1 MEMPPFLSIS
11 SVVLCLCGNAC
22 VPQMKISKMIA
33 DKIYFQSIV
42 LTACILI
49 LSNSCVN
56 VQQIQQNVSGW
67 EISQETYD
75 KQLIGSLKSKI
86 TENTYRE
93 INSIIVIKDGKLL
106 IEEYFNGGGRNQVH
120 DSRSVGKTFASAL
133 LGIALN
139 EGYIRNLDQTLSD
152 FYDLKKYKHYSD
164 KKSGVRLRDLLTMS
178 SGFDG
183 NDNDASSIGNEEN
196 MYPQA
201 NWVEWTLNLPM
212 AQNRSPG
219 DEWSYFTAGV
229 VLLGDIVN
237 QKVPQGLDIYA
248 DSKLFKPMGIT
259 NYKWIYTPQ
268 NVPSTAGGIR
278 LTPLD
283 LAKFGQLYKNGG
295 QWEGKQI
302 LPKTWV
308 DESFQKHK
316 ETTFEGDWYGYLWW
330 NKVYTV
336 NAQSYQVFYCSGN
349 GGNKIFVFTDV
360 PIVVVVTASAYN
372 TRYMHKQVDEMMT
385 EYIMPAV
392 LRK

>member
-1 MEMPPFLSIS
+1 
-11 SVVLCLCGNAC
+11 
-22 VPQMKISKMIA
+22 MKISKMIA
-33 DKIYFQSIV
+33 DKMYFQSLVIM
-42 LTACILI
+42 ACILTI
-49 LSNSCVN
+49 SNNCVK
-56 VQQIQQNVSGW
+56 VRQTQQNVFGW
-67 EISQETYD
+67 EISEETYD
-75 KQLIGSLKSKI
+75 KQLADSLKRKI
-86 TENTYRE
+86 TENTYKQ
-93 INSIIVIKDGKLL
+93 INSIIVIKNGKLL

-133 LGIALN
+133 SGIALK
-139 EGYIRNLDQTLSD
+139 EGYIKNIDQTLSD
-152 FYDLKKYKHYSD
+152 FYDLKKYKYYSD
-164 KKSGVRLRDLLTMS
+164 KKSRVSLRDLLTMS

-183 NDNDASSIGNEEN
+183 NDNDERSVGNEEN

-212 AQNRSPG
+212 AQNRGPG
-219 DEWSYFTAGV
+219 DEWNYFTAGV
-229 VLLGDIVN
+229 VLLGDIIN
-237 QKVPQGLDIYA
+237 QKVPQGLDKYA
-248 DSKLFKPMGIT
+248 DNKLFKPMGIT

-302 LPKTWV
+302 LPKTWI

-336 NAQSYQVFYCSGN
+336 NAKSYQVFYCSGN

-372 TRYMHKQVDEMMT
+372 TRYMHKQVDEMMI
-385 EYIMPAV
+385 EYIIPAV